1 MSIDKELIR
10 RGVIVPVFKT
20 KQRNNLTFTFK
31 GKYYL
36 NYINAR
42 NMKNDLIVV

>member
-20 KQRNNLTFTFK
+20 KQRNDCGSFGLHGRETK
-31 GKYYL
+31 RSIPRRRK
-36 NYINAR
+36 IS
-42 NMKNDLIVV
+42 